1 MQIPELFFIGR
12 IKLYLKV
19 GNDIIQ
25 AEISVDILKGEGAH
39 GGKDFVE

>member
-1 MQIPELFFIGR
+1 MQVR
-12 IKLYLKV
+12 IWKLYLKV

-39 GGKDFVE
+39 GREDFVE